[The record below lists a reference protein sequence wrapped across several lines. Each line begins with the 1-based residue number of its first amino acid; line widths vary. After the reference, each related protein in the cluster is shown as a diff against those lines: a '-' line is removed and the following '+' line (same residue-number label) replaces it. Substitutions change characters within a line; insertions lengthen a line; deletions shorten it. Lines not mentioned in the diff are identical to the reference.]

1 MCGLPLFPP
10 KPKHEN
16 PVRLAS
22 GGTRSSGL
30 LSSPGLGA
38 LIGCGIRSL
47 FEPVDEAPTGNSG
60 LRHGSH
66 K

>member
-1 MCGLPLFPP
+1 MCGLPLFPS

-16 PVRLAS
+16 AARLAS

-30 LSSPGLGA
+30 LSSPGLGV
-38 LIGCGIRSL
+38 LIGRAIRCF
-47 FEPVDEAPTGNSG
+47 FEPVDEPSTGNSG